1 MDYSKRLD
9 ASTVLHVSL
18 KSKRRLKDDLVGQTE
33 ISIERLLQ
41 ESVEHNGEPERH
53 IELTVEA

>member
-18 KSKRRLKDDLVGQTE
+18 KSKGRLKDDLVGQTE
-33 ISIERLLQ
+33 ISVERLSQ
-41 ESVEHNGEPERH
+41 ESTDHEGEPERQT
-53 IELTVEA
+53 EVTVGA